1 MRVAVLGAGAIGA
14 YVGAALARGGTDVHL
29 IARGE
34 NLDAMRRNGVKVL
47 SDRGDFEARPP
58 ATDDPAEIGPVDFV
72 FLGLKAN
79 SYATCGN
86 LLEPLLDD
94 HTAVIAAQNGI
105 PWWYFHGVDGPYAGR
120 QIETV
125 DPGGAVTRVIPPERA
140 IGCVVYAGTEL
151 EAPGVVRHLEG
162 TRFTIGEPNRTMSDR
177 CRVFSEAMI
186 EGGLKCPIEQDVRDE
201 IWVKLMGNVAFNPLS
216 ALTRSTMAQ
225 ICRHD
230 DTRQLVANMMGE
242 TLEIAEAVGAQPQ
255 ILIQKR
261 LAGAERVGEHKTST
275 LQDLEAGKPL
285 ELAAIIG
292 AVGELAGLTGM
303 EARALRAI
311 DAAGPLLAQ
320 PLGLSDAAWAPTAA
334 TRGRSTRAGPPRP
347 RTPPR
352 RSMPP
357 RSAPALPRR
366 ARRARAAARR

>member
-1 MRVAVLGAGAIGA
+1 MRAMRVAVLGAGAIGA

-34 NLDAMRRNGVKVL
+34 NLEAMRRDGVKVL
-47 SDRGDFEARPP
+47 SDRGDFEAHPP
-58 ATDDPAEIGPVDFV
+58 ATDDPAEVGPVDYV

-79 SYATCGN
+79 SYASAGP
-86 LLEPLLDD
+86 LLEPLMHDD
-94 HTAVIAAQNGI
+94 TAVIAAQNGI
-105 PWWYFHGVDGPYAGR
+105 PWWYFHGVEGPYANR
-120 QIETV
+120 PIESV

-162 TRFTIGEPNRTMSDR
+162 TRFTIGEPDRTVSER
-177 CRVFSEAMI
+177 CLRFSEAMVA
-186 EGGLKCPIEQDVRDE
+186 GGLKCPVEQDVRDE

-230 DTRQLVANMMGE
+230 NARRLVATMMAE
-242 TLEIAEAVGAQPQ
+242 TLEIAEAVGAHPQ
-255 ILIQKR
+255 ISIEKR
-261 LAGAERVGEHKTST
+261 LAGAERVGDHKTST

-292 AVGELAGLTGM
+292 AVVELADLTGH
-303 EARALRAI
+303 EASALRAVE
-311 DAAGPLLAQ
+311 AASSLLAET
-320 PLGLSDAAWAPTAA
+320 LGLSDGA
-334 TRGRSTRAGPPRP
+334 
-347 RTPPR
+347 
-352 RSMPP
+352 
-357 RSAPALPRR
+357 
-366 ARRARAAARR
+366 